1 MNKKTPLISVIIPVY
16 NAEKTLK
23 RALDS
28 LFVQNYPN
36 IEIIAINDGS
46 KDGSLE
52 ILNQLKPKHKNLV
65 VINQP
70 NGGASKARNAGLD
83 SAKGEFVG
91 FLDAD
96 DEMPSDYF
104 SKMIKGIG
112 DADLAFSG
120 FQNVKNG
127 KATVGSNPDGEPFP
141 AKDYIRYLFDP
152 SKYGIQGSVWDKL
165 FRRKLI
171 EEHHIRFNEQFAF
184 FEDLVFVFEYCRHA
198 NNVAP
203 VKDNLYLYYIHSEST
218 LGSVATNPKAT
229 TFIDSCKYL
238 LVGSG
243 YPWSKV
249 EKGFVAYMGFHYVYY
264 YVYRYL
270 PKSELKKSVKQEI
283 KSFERTAKNKKECV
297 ITPFI
302 RFKMLVHKILFR

>member
-1 MNKKTPLISVIIPVY
+1 MNSNTPLISVIVPIY
-16 NAEKTLK
+16 NAENTLK
-23 RALDS
+23 RALGS
-28 LFVQNYPN
+28 LFAQDYPS
-36 IEIIAINDGS
+36 IEIIAVNDGS
-46 KDGSLE
+46 KDDSLALLRE
-52 ILNQLKPKHKNLV
+52 FKKQHDNLI
-65 VINQP
+65 VIDQP

-83 SAKGEFVG
+83 AAKGEFIG

-104 SKMIKGIG
+104 SKMIHEIG

-127 KATVGSNPDGEPFP
+127 KATVGSNPEGEPFP

-171 EEHHIRFNEQFAF
+171 EERHLRFNEQYAF
-184 FEDLVFVFEYCRHA
+184 FEDLVFVFEYCRVA
-198 NNVAP
+198 NKVAP
-203 VKDNLYLYYIHSEST
+203 VKDNLYSYYIHSEST
-218 LGSVATNPKAT
+218 LGSVATNSRAT

-238 LVGSG
+238 LNGSG
-243 YPWSKV
+243 YPWTKV

-270 PKSELKKSVKQEI
+270 PKGELKKSVKQEI

-297 ITPFI
+297 ITPFM